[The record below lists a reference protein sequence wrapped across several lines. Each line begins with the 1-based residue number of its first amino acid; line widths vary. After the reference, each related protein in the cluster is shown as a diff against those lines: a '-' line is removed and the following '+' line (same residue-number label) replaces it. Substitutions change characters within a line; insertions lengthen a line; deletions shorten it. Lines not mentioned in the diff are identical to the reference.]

1 MIVLVV
7 LLNATT
13 GLCAGVTR
21 GGRAGGA
28 EADARHA
35 FVTFVFFQVFSL
47 LNVRHPT
54 RSVFT
59 RETLENSSAFV
70 AIAAVVVM
78 LVLVVELEA
87 LHTFFTTTDLTSGQW
102 LACAAVSST
111 ILWVFELVKL
121 VLRTRAR
128 RYVTRREQ

>member
-1 MIVLVV
+1 M
-7 LLNATT
+7 
-13 GLCAGVTR
+13 
-21 GGRAGGA
+21 
-28 EADARHA
+28 A

-78 LVLVVELEA
+78 LVLVVELGA
-87 LHTFFTTTDLTSGQW
+87 CTPFTTTDLTSGQW

-111 ILWVFELVKL
+111 ICSVFELVKL
-121 VLRTRAR
+121 VLRTR
-128 RYVTRREQ
+128 TRRF